1 MAAPTPRPA
10 RLRLLNGRSEGRDSG
25 GRLVKPPPRFV
36 REAPEKPPDWFDVE
50 ARAEWDRIVPGL
62 EALDILKPEDRAML
76 SVYCVTWSRYVAAV
90 KQYRTEGITLVNPGS
105 RRVHKHPAVGVAE
118 VAGSQLRTFAAEF
131 GLTPS
136 AEQRLVVATSE
147 TDNCDDPFA

>member
-1 MAAPTPRPA
+1 MAAPTRRPA
-10 RLRLLNGRSEGRDSG
+10 ALRLLTGVSPGRDSG
-25 GRLVKPPPRFV
+25 GRLVPTPPRFE
-36 REAPEKPPDWFDVE
+36 RSAPSMPDWLDDE
-50 ARAEWDRIVPGL
+50 GRAEWERIVPGL

-118 VAGSQLRTFAAEF
+118 VAGAQLRTFAAEF

-147 TDNCDDPFA
+147 TDNCDNPFG